1 MSDLGR
7 MKLNDWFAL
16 AIVAMAAIPLFASGF
31 STAGAVV
38 TEPPEPKPLRW
49 QLHPGN
55 R

>member
-16 AIVAMAAIPLFASGF
+16 AIVAMAAIPLFASGC